1 MEFQKIGDDER
12 FEVSNYVKQYLKLN
26 SNYNIKLYLGCDS
39 HNKAYTTNY
48 VTTIV
53 FHLGDSGCH
62 VIYTKE
68 KVDKIPVEEYW
79 TRLWGETERS
89 VKVALYLREQGI
101 EINTI
106 GLDFNSDP
114 NRKSNKLVKASIGY
128 VESFGFKAR
137 IKPDILPAISAA
149 DGLAR

>member
-1 MEFQKIGDDER
+1 MLFKKIGNNKE
-12 FEVSNYVKQYLKLN
+12 FEVSNYIKEYLKLN
-26 SNYNIKLYLGCDS
+26 RKYSVDLYLGCDS
-39 HNKAYTTNY
+39 HNKTKTTNY

-53 FHLGDSGCH
+53 FHLGDNGCH
-62 VIYTKE
+62 VIYSKE
-68 KVDKIPVEEYW
+68 KVQKIPVEEFW

-89 VKVALYLREQGI
+89 VKTALYLRTKGI

-106 GLDFNSDP
+106 GLDFNSDKT
-114 NRKSNKLVKASIGY
+114 RKSNKLVKASIGY

>member
-1 MEFQKIGDDER
+1 MDFRKIGSDIN
-12 FEVSNYVKQYLKLN
+12 FEVSNYVKEYLRLN
-26 SNYNIKLYLGCDS
+26 KDYEVKIYLGCDS
-39 HNKAYTTNY
+39 HNKSNWTNY

-53 FHLGDSGCH
+53 FHVGDTGCH
-62 VIYTKE
+62 VIYHKE
-68 KVDKIPVEEYW
+68 RVDKIPIEEYW

-114 NRKSNKLVKASIGY
+114 KRKSNKLVKASIGY

>member
-1 MEFQKIGDDER
+1 MEFQKIGNDNK
-12 FEVSNYVKQYLKLN
+12 FEVSNYIKKYIELN
-26 SNYNIKLYLGCDS
+26 KDNDVRIYLGCDS
-39 HNKAYTTNY
+39 HTKQHNTNY

-53 FHLGDSGCH
+53 FHIGNTGCH
-62 VIYTKE
+62 VIYIKE
-68 KVDKIPVEEYW
+68 KVDRIPIEEYW
-79 TRLWGETERS
+79 NRLWGETERS
-89 VKVALYLREQGI
+89 VKAALYLREHGI

-137 IKPDILPAISAA
+137 IKPDMLPAISAA

>member
-1 MEFQKIGDDER
+1 MEFQKIGDEER
-12 FEVSNYVKQYLKLN
+12 FEVSNYIKEYLKLN
-26 SNYNIKLYLGCDS
+26 SQYDIKLYLGCDS
-39 HNKAYTTNY
+39 HTRSSGTRY

-62 VIYTKE
+62 VIYTMDRVE
-68 KVDKIPVEEYW
+68 KIPVEEYW

-128 VESFGFKAR
+128 IESFGFKAR

>member
-1 MEFQKIGDDER
+1 MLFQKIGDEER
-12 FEVSNYVKQYLKLN
+12 FEVSNYIKEYLKLN
-26 SNYNIKLYLGCDS
+26 SDYNIRIYLGCDS
-39 HNKAYTTNY
+39 HNKSYATNY

-89 VKVALYLREQGI
+89 VEVALYLRAQEI

>member
-1 MEFQKIGDDER
+1 MLFQKIGDDEQ
-12 FEVSNYVKQYLKLN
+12 FEVSNYVKKYLKLN
-26 SNYNIKLYLGCDS
+26 SQYNIDLYLGCDS
-39 HNKAYTTNY
+39 HTKTKGTKY

-62 VIYTKE
+62 VIYTWDR
-68 KVDKIPVEEYW
+68 VPKIAVEEYW

-89 VKVALYLREQGI
+89 VKAALYLREQGI

-106 GLDFNSDP
+106 GLDFNSDKT
-114 NRKSNKLVKASIGY
+114 RKSNKLVKASIGY

>member
-1 MEFQKIGDDER
+1 MEFQKIGDEER
-12 FEVSNYVKQYLKLN
+12 FEVSNYIKEYLKLN
-26 SNYNIKLYLGCDS
+26 SKYDIKLYLGCDS
-39 HNKAYTTNY
+39 HNKSYTTNY

-89 VKVALYLREQGI
+89 VKLALYLRAQGI

-114 NRKSNKLVKASIGY
+114 KRKSNKLVKASIGY
-128 VESFGFKAR
+128 IESFGFKAR

>member
-1 MEFQKIGDDER
+1 MLFKKIGNNKE
-12 FEVSNYVKQYLKLN
+12 FEVSDYIKEYLKLN
-26 SNYNIKLYLGCDS
+26 KNYNVDLYLGCDS
-39 HNKAYTTNY
+39 HNKTKTTNY

-62 VIYTKE
+62 VIYSKE
-68 KVDKIPVEEYW
+68 KVQKIPVEEFW

-89 VKVALYLREQGI
+89 VKTALYLRTKGI

-106 GLDFNSDP
+106 GLDFNSDKT
-114 NRKSNKLVKASIGY
+114 RKSNKLVKASIGY

>member
-1 MEFQKIGDDER
+1 MNFQKIGNNET
-12 FEVSNYVKQYLKLN
+12 FEVSNYIKKYVELN
-26 SNYNIKLYLGCDS
+26 KGHEIKIYLGCDS
-39 HNKAYTTNY
+39 HNKQYKTNY

-53 FHLGDSGCH
+53 FHIGDTGCH

-68 KVDKIPVEEYW
+68 SVNKIEIDDYW
-79 TRLWGETERS
+79 KRLWGETERS
-89 VKVALYLREQGI
+89 VKTALYLRENGI

-114 NRKSNKLVKASIGY
+114 KRKSNKLVKASIGY

>member
-1 MEFQKIGDDER
+1 MFSEKSN
-12 FEVSNYVKQYLKLN
+12 EVLKKVLN
-26 SNYNIKLYLGCDS
+26 GAPKKYRTIKA
-39 HNKAYTTNY
+39 NKNPFIQDKSYATNY

-89 VKVALYLREQGI
+89 VEVALYLRAQEI

>member
-1 MEFQKIGDDER
+1 MSLQKITKLKI
-12 FEVSNYVKQYLKLN
+12 VKILESAPQR
-26 SNYNIKLYLGCDS
+26 GGTVQ
-39 HNKAYTTNY
+39 HT
-48 VTTIV
+48 
-53 FHLGDSGCH
+53 
-62 VIYTKE
+62 
-68 KVDKIPVEEYW
+68 
-79 TRLWGETERS
+79 
-89 VKVALYLREQGI
+89 

-114 NRKSNKLVKASIGY
+114 KRKSNKLVKASIGY